1 MPRDSLNDGDA
12 RARVTQ
18 LPEDAGAAR
27 QNFTSPAHALARGVR
42 ARARKKR
49 PLELKARAR
58 DAQRLLEA
66 SVRAAVIESARGV
79 FYFSSRHF
87 SSLSLSPLREPFFP
101 PPKQTFKLEMHASV
115 GTRRR

>member
-79 FYFSSRHF
+79 FYI
-87 SSLSLSPLREPFFP
+87 FP
-101 PPKQTFKLEMHASV
+101 PVIFRVSLCLRSGNLFFLLQS
-115 GTRRR
+115 RRLN